1 SQDPISI
8 RGGLNLYRY
17 APNPLR
23 WIDPLGLDW
32 NYYLTDSNGDIYYHG
47 RASDSA
53 SLNDVMRRHSN
64 NVGADEKARFGKGDS
79 IHRTT
84 PVGTDYDTVRGIE
97 NSGIRE
103 KNVLGKGSENVRG
116 NLIQGISD
124 DKIKTD
130 TGKFRVESADNYM
143 KAHGVSTASEL
154 KPLES
159 KSFDSGC

>member
-1 SQDPISI
+1 
-8 RGGLNLYRY
+8 
-17 APNPLR
+17 
-23 WIDPLGLDW
+23 
-32 NYYLTDSNGDIYYHG
+32 
-47 RASDSA
+47 
-53 SLNDVMRRHSN
+53 MRRHSN
-64 NVGADEKARFGKGDS
+64 NVGADEKAQFGKGDS

-84 PVGTDYDTVRGIE
+84 PVGIDYDTVRGIE

-103 KNVLGKGSENVRG
+103 KNVLGKGSESVRG

-130 TGKFRVESADNYM
+130 TGKFIVESADNYM

-159 KSFDSGC
+159 KSFNSGC